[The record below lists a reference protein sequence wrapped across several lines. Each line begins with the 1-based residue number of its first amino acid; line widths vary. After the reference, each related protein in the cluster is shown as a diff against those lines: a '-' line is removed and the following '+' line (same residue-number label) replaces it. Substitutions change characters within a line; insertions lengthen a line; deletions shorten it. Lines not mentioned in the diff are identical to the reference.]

1 MFRKIRIAALLLIL
15 LVVALNSW
23 LDQSRSQDWSRTL
36 RVVVYP
42 INGDGSHSSA
52 QYISTLKRE
61 SLLPIETFFKREGL
75 RYGLALRNPVDL
87 QLAPE
92 VKTRPPALP
101 RERSV
106 LNTMWWSLKMRYWAY
121 SADNYQG
128 PAPEVRM
135 FVLYFDP
142 RQHPRLDH
150 SVGLKKGLLGVVKAF
165 AGTRQ
170 AARNNVVIAHEL
182 LHTVGASDKYDPRT
196 NLPLYPQGYAD
207 PGQRPLYPQRRAEIM
222 AGRIPLSDQRAVI
235 PASLEETL
243 IGASSAREINWLVN
257 D

>member
-15 LVVALNSW
+15 LFVALDSW
-23 LDQSRSQDWSRTL
+23 LDKTRSQDWSRAL

-42 INGDGSHSSA
+42 INGDGSNTSA
-52 QYISTLKRE
+52 KYIAALTRDA
-61 SLLPIETFFKREGL
+61 LLPIEQFFKREGR
-75 RYGLALRNPVDL
+75 RYGLTLRSPVDIR
-87 QLAPE
+87 LAPE
-92 VKTRPPALP
+92 VKALP
-101 RERSV
+101 PPLPHEPSV
-106 LNTMWWSLKMRYWAY
+106 LGTMWWSLKLRYWAF

-128 PAPEVRM
+128 PTPEVRM
-135 FVLYFDP
+135 FVLYYDP

-165 AGTRQ
+165 AETRQ

-182 LHTVGASDKYDPRT
+182 LHTVGASDKYDART

-207 PGQRPLYPQRRAEIM
+207 PEQRPLYPQRRAEIM
-222 AGRIPLSDQRAVI
+222 GGRIPLSEQRAVI
-235 PASLEETL
+235 PMGLEDT
-243 IGASSAREINWLVN
+243 IVGAQSAREINWVVS